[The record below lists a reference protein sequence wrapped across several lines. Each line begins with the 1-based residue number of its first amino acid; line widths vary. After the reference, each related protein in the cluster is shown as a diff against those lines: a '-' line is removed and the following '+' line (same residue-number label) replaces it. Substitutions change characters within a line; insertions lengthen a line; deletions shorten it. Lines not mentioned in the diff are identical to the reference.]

1 MFVRNKRTL
10 GESIEERPAVVET
23 REDFGHWKIDIV
35 FGKRIKGS
43 CFINIY
49 QTQEKSRI
57 NL

>member
-10 GESIEERPAVVET
+10 GKSIEERLAVVET

-49 QTQEKSRI
+49 QTQEKKQ
-57 NL
+57 N